1 MCGSV
6 NFITTGRGKARL
18 VRRGTDMELSR
29 TTEAL
34 HRNLDF
40 EDMEEDDEDG
50 RLLHV
55 EFTFSVYGIEIF
67 MPFDRNAFP
76 AR

>member
-1 MCGSV
+1 
-6 NFITTGRGKARL
+6 
-18 VRRGTDMELSR
+18 MELSR

-50 RLLHV
+50 RLLHI
-55 EFTFSVYGIEIF
+55 EFTFSVYE
-67 MPFDRNAFP
+67 N
-76 AR
+76 

>member
-1 MCGSV
+1 
-6 NFITTGRGKARL
+6 
-18 VRRGTDMELSR
+18 MELTR

-50 RLLHV
+50 RLLNV
-55 EFTFSVYGIEIF
+55 ELKFSMYG
-67 MPFDRNAFP
+67 N
-76 AR
+76 